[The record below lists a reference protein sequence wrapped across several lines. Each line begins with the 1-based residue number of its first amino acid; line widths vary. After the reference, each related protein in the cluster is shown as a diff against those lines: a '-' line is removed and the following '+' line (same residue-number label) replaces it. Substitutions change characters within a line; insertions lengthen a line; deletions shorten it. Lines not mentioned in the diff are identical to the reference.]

1 VALNGNGGEINIAA
15 PGVAT
20 YSSVPVAK
28 GSYGFKSGTS
38 MATPHVAGV
47 AATLARKTGLRSR
60 ALWQELVRTAVPL
73 PQSAQE
79 VGAGLAVVPT
89 RRRPIWDYQPI
100 PWRPGPIVDPG
111 PLEPTPLP

>member
-1 VALNGNGGEINIAA
+1 MNPNQEVDIAA
-15 PGVAT
+15 PGVAVL
-20 YSSVPVAK
+20 SSLP
-28 GSYGFKSGTS
+28 GNRYDRWNGTS